1 MCGSDFSVVH
11 REEKDIYR
19 HKETSKHKE
28 YVDAAQRQRTLTN
41 FGASLAT
48 ANLEQKVVTSKLLF
62 SGFLL
67 KHNLPFSTAGHAA
80 KIFRN
85 MFPDSKIVKKYC
97 YCHTKTTH
105 TNDPIEELLLTRW
118 YGLATDGSSDEDDK
132 FLSALLRH
140 VDKDSGLIVTSLLQM
155 PSINSTPNV

>member
-11 REEKDIYR
+11 RGENDINR

-28 YVDAAQRQRTLTN
+28 YVDAAQRQIKLTN

-48 ANLEQKVVTSKLLF
+48 ANLEQKVVKSELLF

-67 KHNLPFSTAGHAA
+67 KHNLPFSTADHTA

-85 MFPDSKIVKKYC
+85 MFPDSQIVKKYRRF
-97 YCHTKTTH
+97 HTKTTH
-105 TNDPIEELLLTRW
+105 TNNPIEELLLTRW
-118 YGLATDGSSDEDDK
+118 YGLATDGSSDEDDT
-132 FLSALLRH
+132 FLFGLVRH
-140 VDKDSGLIVTSLLQM
+140 VDKDSGLIVTPLPQM
-155 PSINSTPNV
+155 PSINSTPNA